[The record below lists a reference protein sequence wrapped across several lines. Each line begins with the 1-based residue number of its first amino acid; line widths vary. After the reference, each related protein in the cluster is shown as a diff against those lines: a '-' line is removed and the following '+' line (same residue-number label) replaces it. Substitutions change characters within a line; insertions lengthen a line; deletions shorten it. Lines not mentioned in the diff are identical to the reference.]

1 MTVADQLIKIGS
13 TCEVGMN
20 TSRVSTI
27 FLLVA
32 LLLAP
37 ALAEKKPPVPLAT
50 VNFFVLRDENGKPV
64 RNAAVVLHPVEDS
77 GKQSRGG
84 IELKTDPEGK
94 ANYDGVPYGKIRI
107 QVLASGF
114 QTFGNDY
121 DIGQPTMD
129 ITIKLKRPDKQY
141 SIYEDHP
148 NEKQP
153 KDQKPQ

>member
-1 MTVADQLIKIGS
+1 
-13 TCEVGMN
+13 MN
-20 TSRVSTI
+20 RSR
-27 FLLVA
+27 LLSISMLA
-32 LLLAP
+32 ACLLAP
-37 ALAEKKPPVPLAT
+37 ALAEKKPATPLAS
-50 VNFFVLRDENGKPV
+50 VNFVVVRDENGKPV
-64 RNAAVVLHPVEDS
+64 RNAAVVLHPVEDN
-77 GKQSRGG
+77 GKQSSGG
-84 IELKTDPEGK
+84 IELKTDPDGK
-94 ANYDGVPYGKIRI
+94 ANYDGVPYGKMRI

>member
-1 MTVADQLIKIGS
+1 
-13 TCEVGMN
+13 MN

-64 RNAAVVLHPVEDS
+64 RNAAVVLHPVEDN